1 MWFLWISYV
10 GRFEKYGNQR
20 RVNESVIDL
29 TVVSLPPDSATHGIE
44 THVDSRVDEPVEID
58 KDDVEDVEPGE
69 QLTISE
75 PPVRRLQV
83 SIIHNSVSCIG
94 LCVGSWWGRAG
105 MLLGDRIS

>member
-44 THVDSRVDEPVEID
+44 THVDSRVDELVEID
-58 KDDVEDVEPGE
+58 KDDLEDVEPGE
-69 QLTISE
+69 QLTNLNL
-75 PPVRRLQV
+75 RLEDYKWASFTTRYPASDYV
-83 SIIHNSVSCIG
+83 LVADEGELECF
-94 LCVGSWWGRAG
+94 
-105 MLLGDRIS
+105 